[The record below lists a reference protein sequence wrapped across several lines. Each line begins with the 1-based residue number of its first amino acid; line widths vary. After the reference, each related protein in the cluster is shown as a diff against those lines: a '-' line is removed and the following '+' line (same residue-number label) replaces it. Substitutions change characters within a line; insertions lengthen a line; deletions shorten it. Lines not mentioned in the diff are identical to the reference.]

1 MKLDMKKIG
10 ALALAGCFAFGAAAV
25 ALPEAFSAASAHE
38 RYEDGSSNA
47 YSHRVKEEEQRH
59 NSAVRAIRHEYRQDG
74 DEKRYQRRMREEQE
88 RHDRVM
94 EEIRHDYE
102 RHAGHKH

>member
-25 ALPEAFSAASAHE
+25 AVPESFSAASAHE

-102 RHAGHKH
+102 RHAGHRH

>member
-94 EEIRHDYE
+94 EEIRHDYD